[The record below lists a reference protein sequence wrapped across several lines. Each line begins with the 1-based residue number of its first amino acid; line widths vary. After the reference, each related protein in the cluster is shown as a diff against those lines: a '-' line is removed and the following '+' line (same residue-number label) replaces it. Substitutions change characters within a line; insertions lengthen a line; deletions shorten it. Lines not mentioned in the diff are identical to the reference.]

1 MSLSSSRWLN
11 VTLLAALGTG
21 AALSTSGVRAWA
33 RHAQPQPYSDGPPPG
48 HTGGFGEPTCTECHS
63 DRPLNEGAVSIR
75 IRGIDSVYAPG
86 APIRLEVVFEQPELE
101 MAGFQLAARWLDSKD
116 AGSQAGAFRA
126 LNDRIEV
133 LTASSGVQYV
143 QHTFTGTSPA
153 QSGLAVWAVEWT
165 APEVGEG
172 PGAVAIDVAVN
183 AANDDF
189 SEYGDRIFRRRFV
202 LRPDHGVDDAERHEN
217 GHGRLQGVW
226 HEN

>member
-11 VTLLAALGTG
+11 VTLLAALGAT
-21 AALSTSGVRAWA
+21 AILSTSGIRAWA
-33 RHAQPQPYSDGPPPG
+33 RQAEPRLYSDGPPPG
-48 HTGGFGEPTCTECHS
+48 HTGGFDEPTCTECHS
-63 DRPLNEGAVSIR
+63 DMPLNEGAVSLR

-86 APIRLEVVFEQPELE
+86 RPIRLEVAFEQPELA
-101 MAGFQLAARWLDSKD
+101 MAGFQLAARWLDGKD

-126 LNDRIEV
+126 LDDRVDV

-143 QHTFTGTSPA
+143 QHTFAGTSLA
-153 QSGLAVWAVEWT
+153 QSDLAVWAVEWT

-172 PGAVAIDVAVN
+172 PGGVAIDVAVN

-189 SEYGDRIFRRRFV
+189 SEFGDRIFRQRFV
-202 LRPDHGVDDAERHEN
+202 LRPDRGVEDAERHEN
-217 GHGRLQGVW
+217 GHGRLRGVS